1 MTIRLALLLLLPV
14 SAASAGQII
23 EVEPGGTY
31 PVRAAANDL
40 TSIGMADGL
49 RLQAVFGMETVVSIS
64 KDEAFGRALI
74 KPIAKTPFSLI
85 VTDENGDS
93 YSLEVTPVSGPG
105 EVITLQ
111 RKSHQ
116 ANEALIKAEREM
128 PFTSRL
134 KRTLKIVARG
144 DIPAGYTVER
154 RDQAV
159 ALWVEADLRLL
170 RIYQGSMTIEHYV
183 LRNVSGSDMRL
194 DEREFKDLGSVVS
207 VAIRHHVLA
216 PHGTTDVFIVRG
228 ASGTRGASGARGDDR
243 ERT

>member
-1 MTIRLALLLLLPV
+1 MTIRLVLLLLLPV
-14 SAASAGQII
+14 SAAYAGQII

-31 PVRAAANDL
+31 PVRAAASDL

-49 RLQAVFGMETVVSIS
+49 RLQAIFGMETVVSIS
-64 KDEAFGRALI
+64 KDEAFGRAII
-74 KPIAKTPFSLI
+74 KPISTAPFSLI

-93 YSLEVTPVSGPG
+93 YSLEVTPVAGPG

-116 ANEALIKAEREM
+116 ANAALIKAEREM

-134 KRTLKIVARG
+134 KRILKIVVRG
-144 DIPAGYTVER
+144 DVPAGYTLER

-159 ALWVEADLRLL
+159 ALWVEADFWLRK
-170 RIYQGSMTIEHYV
+170 IYQGSMTIEHYV

-194 DEREFKDLGSVVS
+194 DEREFKDLGRVVS
-207 VAIRHHVLA
+207 VAIRHHVLPPQGA
-216 PHGTTDVFIVRG
+216 TDVFIVRD
-228 ASGTRGASGARGDDR
+228 ASGTRSASGARGDVR